1 MINKHIKNKII
12 LISILTTWLVLF
24 EILAIIYGYDA
35 LQINSVD
42 WLFKKIEIVFNVT
55 IWIYLILLLVFVFKF
70 KKYLL
75 TKKIMSIKEKII
87 YGICIINFVFMII
100 IILISTILI
109 TLWKILWIVTLKPD
123 YIKELTK
130 LILNCNRTIFFFSSV
145 LTLLSIYQIT
155 FYCILIHNERKQF
168 LMTKQQSKS
177 DN

>member
-24 EILAIIYGYDA
+24 EILAIIYGYDV
-35 LQINSVD
+35 LQINSVH

-55 IWIYLILLLVFVFKF
+55 IWIYLIILLVFVFKF

-87 YGICIINFVFMII
+87 YGISIINVVFMII

-130 LILNCNRTIFFFSSV
+130 LVLNCNRTIFFFSSV
-145 LTLLSIYQIT
+145 LTLLAIYQIA
-155 FYCILIHNERKQF
+155 FYCMLIHNERKPF
-168 LMTKQQSKS
+168 LITKQQSKS
-177 DN
+177 NN

>member
-35 LQINSVD
+35 LQINSVH

-55 IWIYLILLLVFVFKF
+55 IWIYFKF

-75 TKKIMSIKEKII
+75 TKKIISIKEKII
-87 YGICIINFVFMII
+87 YGISIINVVFMII

-130 LILNCNRTIFFFSSV
+130 LVLNCNRTIFFFSSV